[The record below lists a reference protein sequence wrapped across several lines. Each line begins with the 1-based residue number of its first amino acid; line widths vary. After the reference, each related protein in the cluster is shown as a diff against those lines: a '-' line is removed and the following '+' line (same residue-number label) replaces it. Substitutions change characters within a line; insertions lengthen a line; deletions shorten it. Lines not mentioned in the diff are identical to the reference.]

1 MSALLGLCPHCIK
14 DVVFTVATTRPVK
27 DSPNEF
33 DLFCACPS
41 CERASIAH
49 VIFNDAKKRGFQRD
63 WPKVIRPEPG
73 MSIEIIPKPPI
84 ARAPEHLPAQVEAL
98 FIQGADTLIRDHKNG
113 DAAAMV
119 FRKTLEVAL
128 KTRWPDMTG
137 TLAHRIDLL
146 ATRHEITKSLAE
158 WAHAIRFDGNTAAH
172 DTDPVTVEFARNLRD
187 FTELFLMYV
196 FTLPAML
203 EQRRRASAI

>member
-1 MSALLGLCPHCIK
+1 MPSLLGLCPYCIK
-14 DVVFTVATTRPVK
+14 DVVFPVLTTRPIN
-27 DSPNEF
+27 DSSNEF

-41 CERASIAH
+41 CDRASIAH
-49 VIFNDAKKRGFQRD
+49 IVFEDAKRRGYQRD

-73 MSIEIIPKPPI
+73 LSIEIIPKPPI
-84 ARAPEHLPAQVEAL
+84 ARAPASLPEQVENL
-98 FIQGADTLIRDHKNG
+98 FIQGADALLGDKPKP

-128 KTRWPDMTG
+128 KTRWPDMAG

-146 ATRHEITKSLAE
+146 ATQHEITRSLAD
-158 WAHAIRFDGNTAAH
+158 WAHAIRLDGNAAVH
-172 DTDPVTVEFARNLRD
+172 DTEPVTTESATSLRD

-203 EQRRRASAI
+203 EERRRVT